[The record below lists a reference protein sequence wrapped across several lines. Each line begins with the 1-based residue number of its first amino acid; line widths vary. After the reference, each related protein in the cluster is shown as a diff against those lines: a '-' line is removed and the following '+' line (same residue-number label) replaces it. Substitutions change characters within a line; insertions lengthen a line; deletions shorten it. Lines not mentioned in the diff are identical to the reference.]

1 MAQLKDLIVYGDTK
15 FLGDVTLDH
24 DPTASLHAATKAYV
38 DSQVGTGTDE
48 KLKVAALTSGT
59 TYLPILAVS
68 TDSGTAA
75 TRQIDSNAQAFK
87 YICTPGTSGG
97 TSKGTAQLIL
107 GNGISEGYVNSA
119 AGQLTIFGNAMYGV
133 TLKYGAAYSNQ
144 TLMLP
149 APTDGNQTNYL
160 LSKIG
165 SAAVGAAD
173 QPVYFD
179 SNGRAVLANK
189 NPWGV
194 GGTNSARP
202 GVFYPNNLTGSF
214 GSGTVTVAE
223 IESDGNTIL
232 NGATNSGTNSLMLLG
247 WTTFTLKESCPAGT
261 TVYHLNSTYTGY
273 TDWTQIPFI
282 QSQPPYSIVYPTSY
296 TIDENNN
303 AILTFTTTLNPT
315 AAVTTIRI
323 TSKST
328 GQHSI
333 CSFYGNNTGH
343 SSFVGGVANINTSQ
357 CSIVSGQN
365 VTNSGALALTTGCGN
380 INSGNFA
387 SVTGNRN
394 KNTSASALMAGEG
407 HDSTNGPG
415 AVAAVG
421 KYSNITS
428 TSAFVVGNGTSTSA
442 RSNAFEVH
450 TDGRATVGAGPTAN
464 MDVATKQYVDGLS
477 STWKLTSQGGLIS
490 QFNTAWEDTI
500 KDGAV
505 VIASTSTWDS
515 IPLQIQ
521 GLCNANS
528 NDANLVIPTGNY
540 ITVTSSAPAGSTTY
554 TLRTVPRAPDG
565 TADHLLDI
573 LFGYDSNVP
582 AQKPTS
588 ISFDSN
594 GYAVLTFATSLNPNS
609 TTTRLYP
616 GTELDDASASIT
628 AGGGIL
634 NSGVISITNGT
645 FIKNTG
651 PYGVIT
657 GQNVSNTGSIFLI
670 SGSRVK
676 NTGSYAFL
684 SGSDLLNTSG
694 NYSMLVGLGH
704 SNTTGPAAM
713 AAVGQYSSIISTT
726 QFVVGNGTSASARSN
741 AFEVTTTGEAKALS
755 FTENGTSL
763 VNKYAAKSHTH
774 GDIDSSG
781 AITTNPGTTIA
792 SGDALIIADSSLGN
806 TIKKSATTFGT
817 STTTYLRN
825 DGTWGTPTG
834 TDTKVSLTSTTTSA
848 LYPLALGPTSI
859 TSGSAYGEFYSTYF
873 TVNPSTLVL
882 NTPKLTVNGAV
893 SSYTDPVQVYTT
905 GATNYIA
912 TFRNQTTTTSTT
924 TYTYGVRI
932 YAPNMVASTSA
943 SYANFA
949 AFDIGVSAA
958 ACNSGN
964 MVFHYSGSG
973 STSNFV
979 GFGLY
984 SHNNILAVAGTDR
997 VGIMNTAPSYTLD
1010 VTGTIH
1016 ASVGVKIGTS
1026 SEIKSIGSGLSVD
1039 ANGALCADVGSDTK
1053 VTQSAIT
1060 GTSTTTFYPILLA
1073 YGTGQTATTTNT
1085 ANFSAN
1091 AAITPS
1097 GDISANKMTS
1107 STTFNYGA
1115 NAYTQYNAALKAI
1128 EFCFA

>member
-189 NPWGV
+189 IPWGV
-194 GGTNSARP
+194 GGTNATRP
-202 GVFYPNNLTGSF
+202 GIFYPNNLIGTF
-214 GSGTVTVAE
+214 GSATVTVGE
-223 IESDGNTIL
+223 IDSDGGHIID
-232 NGATNSGTNSLMLLG
+232 GITNSGTGAFMMAG
-247 WTTFTLKESCPAGT
+247 WTTQALTESHSAGST
-261 TVYHLNSTYTGY
+261 TYTISAAATW
-273 TDWTQIPFI
+273 TDWTKFQFV
-282 QSQPPYSIVYPTSY
+282 QSQAPYSLVSPTSF
-296 TIDENNN
+296 TINNDGYGV
-303 AILTFTTTLNPT
+303 LTFENSLNPT
-315 AAVTTIRI
+315 AAVTSIRYVN
-323 TSKST
+323 K
-328 GQHSI
+328 
-333 CSFYGNNTGH
+333 NTGMH
-343 SSFVGGVANINTSQ
+343 SFMSAYGTNEAQASLLEGLGIYNSGSNSLVAGRYIQNTGST
-357 CSIVSGQN
+357 SIIAGQSLN
-365 VTNSGALALTTGCGN
+365 NSGAVSAIFGYY
-380 INSGNFA
+380 
-387 SVTGNRN
+387 N
-394 KNTSASALMAGEG
+394 KNTVLGTFMAGKW
-407 HDSTNGPG
+407 HDSTNGSNH
-415 AVAAVG
+415 VAAVG
-421 KYSNITS
+421 CASLIS
-428 TSAFVVGNGTSTSA
+428 SDSAFVVGNGTDAST

-713 AAVGQYSSIISTT
+713 AAVGQYSSITSTT

-774 GDIDSSG
+774 GDIDSGG
-781 AITTNPGTTIA
+781 AITTNPGITIA
-792 SGDALIIADSSLGN
+792 SGDALLIADSSLGN

-848 LYPLALGPTSI
+848 SYPLALGPTSI
-859 TSGSAYGEFYSTYF
+859 TSGSAYGEYYNTSFY
-873 TVNPSTLVL
+873 VNPSTLVL
-882 NTPKLTVNGAV
+882 NTPKLTVNGGV

-912 TFRNQTTTTSTT
+912 TFRNNTTTTSST

-932 YAPNMVASTSA
+932 YAPNMVANTGA
-943 SYANFA
+943 GYANFA